1 MEKCTLLAK
10 NFTLLLAVR
19 ALTNLTSG
27 PAPFCP
33 VIQLTIPDKL
43 INSNHQRGFKCLFKL
58 PAQQMQSHIDCI
70 SLCCLPYMPVHIISQ
85 CFTSTIHQSIV
96 VTMMITML
104 ILEHKGRHDDD
115 DDYDDDC
122 DDDYNVNII
131 AQTYLIF
138 VIFFTRAKFLENKTY
153 TEKRQFFALNL

>member
-1 MEKCTLLAK
+1 
-10 NFTLLLAVR
+10 
-19 ALTNLTSG
+19 
-27 PAPFCP
+27 
-33 VIQLTIPDKL
+33 
-43 INSNHQRGFKCLFKL
+43 
-58 PAQQMQSHIDCI
+58 
-70 SLCCLPYMPVHIISQ
+70 
-85 CFTSTIHQSIV
+85 
-96 VTMMITML
+96 MMITML